1 MQKHIKDQREVL
13 SCYYCELKTASENE
27 FLNHI
32 SSAHGAG
39 HVCLTC
45 NNTFL
50 TQEEMI
56 KHVVDNHPKAKEK
69 VQEKCVTCGEEF
81 TMVEK
86 LTEHILRN
94 HTMLTANGQSNMAG
108 QQLVKIWPLQESLKN
123 IDNIKCYDCQNM
135 FSTKEQLMNQKKR
148 TITRKNYVPFTTSM
162 AIVVMGIG
170 V

>member
-1 MQKHIKDQREVL
+1 MVQEDFNRKKCDQKLTGNKSFREHVQKHIKDQREVL

-56 KHVVDNHPKAKEK
+56 KHVVDNLPKAKEK
-69 VQEKCVTCGEEF
+69 V
-81 TMVEK
+81 
-86 LTEHILRN
+86 
-94 HTMLTANGQSNMAG
+94 
-108 QQLVKIWPLQESLKN
+108 
-123 IDNIKCYDCQNM
+123 
-135 FSTKEQLMNQKKR
+135 
-148 TITRKNYVPFTTSM
+148 
-162 AIVVMGIG
+162 
-170 V
+170 